1 MPQRRAIHTK
11 GSATDGG
18 VGSQGA
24 VHLAPGSLSA
34 PRLSPGPARPPRGPR
49 PSSHDTRGRHGGGEQ
64 AAAERDID
72 GMLPLDWALRN
83 PHPKGARDAA
93 VMLVTVYPDAVCP
106 EPLSPGGRG
115 LESCWSDLVRV
126 LSRPDPRLARYSTI
140 ASLSAPAMRV
150 LLDGHSAHDRGSYY
164 SHLHLAARQP
174 RCPTPP
180 RTCQSCARSPPRQRV
195 SSLRLAPRPRLVS
208 PVSRPRPP
216 PRCQPFPMEAVECA
230 GSRDLSYRPG
240 CRRRSRASP
249 VGPPAV
255 TPLSPAGAQPAP
267 PASRLRGFGAPRLRG
282 FGASRLRGFGAL
294 GPAGFEARERGP
306 GPRSDTRAG
315 LRF

>member
-1 MPQRRAIHTK
+1 MTLE
-11 GSATDGG
+11 
-18 VGSQGA
+18 A
-24 VHLAPGSLSA
+24 V
-34 PRLSPGPARPPRGPR
+34 
-49 PSSHDTRGRHGGGEQ
+49 TGGGEQ

-174 RCPTPP
+174 RCPAPH
-180 RTCQSCARSPPRQRV
+180 RTCQSCVRSPSRQRG

-208 PVSRPRPP
+208 PGSRPPIP
-216 PRCQPFPMEAVECA
+216 PRC
-230 GSRDLSYRPG
+230 
-240 CRRRSRASP
+240 
-249 VGPPAV
+249 
-255 TPLSPAGAQPAP
+255 
-267 PASRLRGFGAPRLRG
+267 
-282 FGASRLRGFGAL
+282 
-294 GPAGFEARERGP
+294 
-306 GPRSDTRAG
+306 
-315 LRF
+315 